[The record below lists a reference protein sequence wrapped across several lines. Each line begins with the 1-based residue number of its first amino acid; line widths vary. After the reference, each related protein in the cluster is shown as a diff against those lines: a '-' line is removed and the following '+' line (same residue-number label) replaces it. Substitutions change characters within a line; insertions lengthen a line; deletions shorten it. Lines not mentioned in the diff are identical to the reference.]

1 MMADTHCFHPPRFI
15 HHGAVHTVTG
25 SCHQYLLAEHYT
37 LLIDCGLFQGDEL
50 GVGSDQQL
58 NGRLPFALSTIKA
71 LILTHVHL
79 DHCGRLP
86 QLYAAGYR
94 GPIYLTQASALLLP
108 LALRDALKTNSE
120 LQPEQINL
128 LLDGL
133 LRLLRPC
140 DYSKWQQLPAVN
152 SAKCRVECRFQPAGH
167 ILGSAYVEIRHQV
180 KTAWF
185 KTVFS
190 GDLGPPDTPLLP
202 TPKAPASA
210 DILVLESTYGDRC
223 HQGRQQRQQQ
233 LQQVIA
239 RALQDNGTILIPAFS
254 LGRTQ
259 ELLYELEDILHRLR
273 AAKIHPQLSWSE
285 LAVIVDSPL
294 AIEFTHAYRQL
305 QQYWD
310 KAAKAK
316 LKRGRQPL
324 AFLQLTYMAD
334 HQQHLALVNLLAST
348 ASPAIV
354 IAGGGMCNGG
364 RIVDYLQAMLA
375 DSRHQILFVGYQ
387 AKGTAGAAII
397 AAAATGASSVRFKGQ
412 LYPLRAEVLVLSGY
426 SAHADQQDLLRF
438 VRQMKSAPRQI
449 RLVHGDQQAKQA
461 LQLQLQAQGYQVLIA
476 D

>member
-1 MMADTHCFHPPRFI
+1 MADTHCFHPPRFI

-25 SCHQYLLAEHYT
+25 SCHQYLLAEDYT
-37 LLIDCGLFQGDEL
+37 LLIDCGLFQGNEQ
-50 GVGSDQQL
+50 GAGSDQQL
-58 NGRLPFALSTIKA
+58 NGRLPFQLATVKA

-94 GPIYLTQASALLLP
+94 GPIFLTQASALLLP
-108 LALRDALKTNSE
+108 LALRDALKSYSA

-128 LLDGL
+128 LIDGL
-133 LRLLRPC
+133 LRLLEPC
-140 DYSKWQQLPAVN
+140 DYGRWQQLPALT
-152 SAKCRVECRFQPAGH
+152 ATGGHVECKLQPAGH
-167 ILGSAYVEIRHQV
+167 ILGSAYVEIRHKV
-180 KTAWF
+180 ATRRF

-190 GDLGPPDTPLLP
+190 GDLGPPHTPLLP
-202 TPKAPASA
+202 TTKAPSSA

-223 HQGRQQRQQQ
+223 HQGRRQRQQQ

-273 AAKIHPQLSWSE
+273 ADKIHPELSWSE

-294 AIEFTHAYRQL
+294 GIEFTNAYMQL

-324 AFLQLTYMAD
+324 AFLQLTCITD
-334 HQQHLALVNLLAST
+334 HRQHLALVNLLAST
-348 ASPAIV
+348 GSPAIV
-354 IAGGGMCNGG
+354 IAGGGMCSGG
-364 RIVDYLQAMLA
+364 RIVDYVQAMLA

-387 AKGTAGAAII
+387 AKGSTGAAII
-397 AAAATGASSVRFKGQ
+397 QAAATGAGSVSIKGQ
-412 LYPLRAEVLVLSGY
+412 LYPLAAEVVVLSGY
-426 SAHADQQDLLRF
+426 SAHADQQDLIHF
-438 VRQMKSAPRQI
+438 VRRMKSPPRQI
-449 RLVHGDQQAKQA
+449 RLVHGDRLAKQA
-461 LQLQLQAQGYQVLIA
+461 LQLQLQTLGYQVMIA

>member
-1 MMADTHCFHPPRFI
+1 MADTHCFHPPRFI

-50 GVGSDQQL
+50 GVGSVQQL
-58 NGRLPFALSTIKA
+58 NRQLPFALSTIKA

-128 LLDGL
+128 LLAGL
-133 LRLLRPC
+133 LRLLKPC
-140 DYSKWQQLPAVN
+140 DYSKWLQLPAVT
-152 SAKCRVECRFQPAGH
+152 AAACRVECRFQPAGH

-180 KTAWF
+180 QTAWF

-202 TPKAPASA
+202 TPKALASA

-397 AAAATGASSVRFKGQ
+397 AAAATGASRVRFKGQ

-426 SAHADQQDLLRF
+426 SAHADQQDLLQF